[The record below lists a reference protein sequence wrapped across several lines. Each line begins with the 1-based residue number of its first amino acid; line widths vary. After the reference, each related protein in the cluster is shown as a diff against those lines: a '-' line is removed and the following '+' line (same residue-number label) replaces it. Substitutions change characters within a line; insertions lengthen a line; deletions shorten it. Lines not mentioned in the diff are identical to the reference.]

1 MYSLHQ
7 FNNNI
12 SPLHHIHK
20 VAEEDNLEEDHQP
33 DRPEDNLEEDPQE
46 EDPQEED
53 PQEEDPQEEEAV
65 ALQEDSLQ
73 QRHPL
78 QYPFQR
84 HNQTMELW
92 EEMHPQSLMEIDKTQ
107 MSFSTSSA
115 STGWPMRQISEW

>member
-46 EDPQEED
+46 EEV
-53 PQEEDPQEEEAV
+53 V

-73 QRHPL
+73 QRHLL

-92 EEMHPQSLMEIDKTQ
+92 EEMHPQSSTEIDKTQ

-115 STGWPMRQISEW
+115 STGWPMWQISEW